1 MAASSHGGSNS
12 IPVKWN
18 NCMVNS
24 ISVKEPSGDGSRQK
38 LWHGHRLWTVF
49 CRRFLSHQRFMG
61 VLAQVSCSALW
72 HRQQQSRS
80 RLAPKWQYLLR
91 HLLLRTV
98 CPPAPRNWV
107 YLNQS
112 DGSLDAHVRTR
123 TFEHAPKLCA
133 CVHYRNSLRM
143 CRSIF
148 QAGNLISPSNMKSSL
163 LLVWLGCEWT
173 LELLLNDES
182 NKPGVFNSEE
192 KLWKQNVSATRVHML
207 PIASQLEATQCA
219 YRVQFNLCRQK
230 FAKQVSWSFE
240 SQRCEIMVQQNRYA
254 SWSEAYV

>member
-1 MAASSHGGSNS
+1 MAGPTLFRSSKTTAWSTLYWSRNQVEMVQGRSFGMDTDCERSS
-12 IPVKWN
+12 PVGFLATSDLW
-18 NCMVNS
+18 VFRFRY
-24 ISVKEPSGDGSRQK
+24 PAQHSGTG
-38 LWHGHRLWTVF
+38 
-49 CRRFLSHQRFMG
+49 
-61 VLAQVSCSALW
+61 
-72 HRQQQSRS
+72 QQQSRS

-254 SWSEAYV
+254 SWNEAHV